1 MGQFGA
7 LVPCPPS
14 QMSSLHTEVI
24 IMALLSLAGPLC
36 EGGGGS
42 EEVSP
47 STIRVFSAHRLWCCF
62 AQKPT
67 NPRRRDLLRVVIAT
81 GDCDGGGVVV
91 AVALARTP
99 QILDG
104 ETSSEVMVAVIAS
117 LVAAL
122 VAENPQILDGGSS
135 SEVMVAVI
143 AMVMALPGSFT
154 PSV

>member
-1 MGQFGA
+1 M
-7 LVPCPPS
+7 
-14 QMSSLHTEVI
+14 
-24 IMALLSLAGPLC
+24 
-36 EGGGGS
+36 
-42 EEVSP
+42 
-47 STIRVFSAHRLWCCF
+47 
-62 AQKPT
+62 
-67 NPRRRDLLRVVIAT
+67 
-81 GDCDGGGVVV
+81 VV
-91 AVALARTP
+91 AVALAKTP